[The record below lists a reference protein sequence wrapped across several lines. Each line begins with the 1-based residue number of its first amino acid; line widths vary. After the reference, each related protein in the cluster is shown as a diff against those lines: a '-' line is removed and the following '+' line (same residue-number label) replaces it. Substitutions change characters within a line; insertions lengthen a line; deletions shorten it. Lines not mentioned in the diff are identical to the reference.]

1 MNLTQIKKISVVA
14 VSTLFIFAGL
24 SPAFGQKLK
33 RVPKKKA
40 VVKTEGARLHTS
52 ARSPRAKP
60 QFPVS
65 TTSRIHTATQINRVA
80 QMAPTKFTPI
90 QLNIP
95 QTSVWGEKALQKAQ
109 EAAVR
114 QVLDTYA
121 PTWKQDILFAN
132 NVAPY
137 SELQEIYPQRV
148 VQALLRTEKHFEQTG
163 LPLTLGEY
171 EKTFQMLLLETSS
184 KRFVINVMQTI
195 PMQSFFKLRA
205 PDVQPQPVT
214 IAEKP
219 VRFKS
224 DGPLD
229 PNALEVLQS
238 RADDLR
244 ALLTGISHSS
254 VEGTSA
260 PVSYPFGKIYK
271 QTVSVLNLLERI
283 EAHEIKEGLHQHTKN
298 TTPYIRLM
306 EQTLLTLSNRLENLI
321 TAHDTYS
328 FKLSTHPNVKVNHTN
343 WVTASNSLERQSK
356 QLAEVI
362 ERISQIYRGKRLYDA
377 LGRAR
382 QVVRDA
388 KTAQQRGLNKHGAQ

>member
-1 MNLTQIKKISVVA
+1 MNLIKKISVVA

-184 KRFVINVMQTI
+184 KRFVINVMGTI

-205 PDVQPQPVT
+205 PEEQQPEPM
-214 IAEKP
+214 IEKSVP
-219 VRFKS
+219 VRVK
-224 DGPLD
+224 GPL
-229 PNALEVLQS
+229 NATIFEILQS
-238 RADDLR
+238 RADDLQ
-244 ALLTGISHSS
+244 ALLAGISYNTKG
-254 VEGTSA
+254 ETSA

-271 QTVSVLNLLERI
+271 QTVSVLNALERI
-283 EAHEIKEGLHQHTKN
+283 EVYENQAALHQRTKN

-306 EQTLLTLSNRLENLI
+306 EKTLLTLSNRLDNLI

-328 FKLSTHPNVKVNHTN
+328 FKLSTHPDVQNNHIN
-343 WVTASNSLERQSK
+343 WGTANRALERQSK
-356 QLAEVI
+356 QLAEVT
-362 ERISQIYRGKRLYDA
+362 ERISKIYRGKRLYDA

-388 KTAQQRGLNKHGAQ
+388 KTAQQRGINKHGAQ